1 MLQSLSETGFS
12 AQPLSVLQ
20 DEQTRELGVI
30 SSLAM
35 LENAPQESVRVWQ
48 TAQLNNLTGFARQFS
63 PFWQARL
70 PAGKLDAA
78 ELSKL
83 PSLTRE
89 QLVQQVQDEGPLSRH
104 APQLASSLGQTYA
117 SSGSTGVPV
126 QTFSLTQ
133 NARFNELRSLAQYIM
148 EGRRLDLNRTF
159 IKPAGGQQIADGQGV
174 RVEIKPSWLGSLGG
188 LFAAGHYKTIHA
200 DFDAAAIARE
210 LRLHPVGYLAC
221 LGSHMEALVQ
231 SLGDEIAQLGIHMW
245 LHHSDDRN
253 PSLVAF
259 LLDRGI
265 VTRSSYSCAEL
276 GPIATECPV
285 CAERYHVVNS
295 NVLVQGGETVA
306 VSGLDG
312 RVLEVSNLLV
322 THLHSYA
329 TPLIRYE
336 VGDSAVINESCPCG
350 HQGTTLSHIRGRR
363 KNFVRASDGTWVFL
377 PIFSK
382 PLSDLAPFKAFF
394 FEQLEPGRVL
404 LWWVPADELSA
415 HARAS
420 LVAYLRGV
428 SRADLDFEIRLTD
441 HIDWSHNPKRVPF
454 ICRL

>member
-1 MLQSLSETGFS
+1 MLQGLSQTGFS
-12 AQPLSVLQ
+12 AQPLSVL
-20 DEQTRELGVI
+20 DDAQTRELGVI

-35 LENAPQESVRVWQ
+35 LETAPEATRRAWQ
-48 TAQLNNLTGFARQFS
+48 TAQLNNLVGFARQHS
-63 PFWQARL
+63 PFWRARL
-70 PAGKLDAA
+70 PAGKLGAA
-78 ELSKL
+78 ELSEL
-83 PSLTRE
+83 PTLSRE
-89 QLVQQVQDEGPLSRH
+89 QLAQQVQAEGALSRH
-104 APQLASSLGQTYA
+104 VPQLAKSLGQTYA

-133 NARFNELRSLAQYIM
+133 NARFNELRSLAQYVM
-148 EGRRLDLNRTF
+148 EGRRLDVNRTF
-159 IKPAGGQQIADGQGV
+159 IKPAGGQQIADGQSV
-174 RVEIKPSWLGSLGG
+174 RVEIQPSWLGSLGG

-231 SLGDEIAQLGIHMW
+231 CLGDEIAQLGIHMW

-253 PSLVAF
+253 PDLVAF
-259 LLDRGI
+259 LRERGI

-276 GPIATECPV
+276 GPIATECPK
-285 CAERYHVVNS
+285 CPGQYHVVHS
-295 NVLVQGGETVA
+295 NVLVQAGETMA

-312 RVLEVSNLLV
+312 QVLEVSNVLV

-336 VGDSAVINESCPCG
+336 VGDSAVFSECCPCG
-350 HQGTTLSHIRGRR
+350 HQGTSLSHIHGRR
-363 KNFVRASDGTWVFL
+363 KNFVKALDGTWVFL

-382 PLSDLAPFKAFF
+382 PMADLAPFKAFF

-404 LWWVPADELSA
+404 LWWVPEGELSD

-420 LVAYLRGV
+420 LVAYLRRV

-441 HIDWSHNPKRVPF
+441 HIDWRHNPKRVPF
-454 ICRL
+454 ICRV